1 MAKFSVELHNF
12 FFSEERADSVTLVDI
27 LELAGERTF
36 GFLLVLL
43 ALPSALPV
51 PAPGYSIPFGIVILL
66 LAVQLM
72 MGRSRPWFPQWFR
85 KRSLKTKQAQG
96 IIKAGI
102 PWLRRLES
110 ISKPRYAFVCTSHTG
125 QLILGGAI
133 ALMGLSMLIPL
144 PLTNTL
150 PAIGVFIIGFSL
162 LEDDGAIGIMG
173 LTVSAIAGALSITL
187 LVAYWVGGLTL
198 VNTVIDQIRN
208 LKP

>member
-1 MAKFSVELHNF
+1 VAKFSVELHNF

>member
-1 MAKFSVELHNF
+1 MAKFSVELQNF
-12 FFSEERADSVTLVDI
+12 FFSDERTDSVTLVDV

-72 MGRSRPWFPQWFR
+72 MGRNRPWFPEWFR

-110 ISKPRYAFVCTSHTG
+110 ISKPRYAFICTSSTG
-125 QLILGGAI
+125 RLILGGAI

-162 LEDDGAIGIMG
+162 LEDDGAISIMG
-173 LTVSAIAGALSITL
+173 LTVSVIAGALSITL
-187 LVAYWVGGLTL
+187 IVAYWVGGLTL
-198 VNTVIDQIRN
+198 VNTIIDQIRN